1 MICGSHFFVHFVVLA
16 VARWKYLEFEMEGL
30 EGAAQHVVRLTDVTT
45 VGSVTQNW
53 LRDLKFV
60 IWTS

>member
-1 MICGSHFFVHFVVLA
+1 MWGCGV
-16 VARWKYLEFEMEGL
+16 RKYLKFEMEGL
-30 EGAAQHVVRLTDVTT
+30 EGAPQHVVRLTDVTT
-45 VGSVTQNW
+45 VGAVTQNW